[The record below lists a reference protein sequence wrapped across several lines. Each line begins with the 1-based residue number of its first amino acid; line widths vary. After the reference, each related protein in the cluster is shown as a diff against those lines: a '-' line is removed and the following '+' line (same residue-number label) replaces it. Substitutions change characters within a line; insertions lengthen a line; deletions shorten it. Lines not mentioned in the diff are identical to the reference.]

1 MAQKRIL
8 RLIAL
13 MLMTALLL
21 LTACGGGNAD
31 EAPATSAPAES
42 NDAPPA
48 NNDDAGD
55 EEAHA
60 VAAPTATLTLVEQIP
75 DVLVIHPDAF
85 DFEISAV
92 SDTYVYFVP
101 MMVAETTEYMLA
113 ELKGL
118 GWEELG
124 KPTVMGHL
132 ATLNMQMDKSRLTIS
147 MQDNERS
154 ETTRIQMVLMR
165 Q

>member
-1 MAQKRIL
+1 MERKRVL

-13 MLMTALLL
+13 MLMAASLL

-31 EAPATSAPAES
+31 EVPATNTPTANNDTPAE
-42 NDAPPA
+42 

-55 EEAHA
+55 EEAPA

-75 DVLVIHPDAF
+75 DVLIIHPDAF
-85 DFEISAV
+85 DFEVNAV
-92 SDTYVYFVP
+92 NDTYVYVVP
-101 MMVAETTEYMLA
+101 MMVAETTEYMLTEFA
-113 ELKGL
+113 AI

-124 KPTVMGHL
+124 KPTMMGHL

-147 MQDNERS
+147 MQDNEHS
-154 ETTRIQMVLMR
+154 ETTRIQMVLM
-165 Q
+165 QQ